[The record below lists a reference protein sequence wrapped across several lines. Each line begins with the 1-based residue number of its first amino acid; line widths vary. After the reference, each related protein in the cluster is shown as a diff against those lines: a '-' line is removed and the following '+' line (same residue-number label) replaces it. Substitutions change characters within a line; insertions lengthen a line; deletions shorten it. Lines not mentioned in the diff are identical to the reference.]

1 MSAYELSN
9 ALIPELKSKS
19 ADFICLNF
27 ANGDMVGHTGVRK
40 RLLKHCEAVDGV
52 NEKVVNCALEND
64 YTTLLIADHGNCETM
79 INPDGTPNTAHTQN
93 SSNYFD
99 R

>member
-27 ANGDMVGHTGVRK
+27 ANGDMDWTYWS
-40 RLLKHCEAVDGV
+40 
-52 NEKVVNCALEND
+52 NESGYKS
-64 YTTLLIADHGNCETM
+64 
-79 INPDGTPNTAHTQN
+79 P
-93 SSNYFD
+93 
-99 R
+99 